1 MAEFGVGSDYKTI
14 ITFTADGAVID
25 ASGAYMT
32 IDYELEFYTTSLRKK
47 KVASKIGNTLTNCS
61 YINDDGEIKLVV
73 AIDSVEWGAGEVI
86 CKASKVYGD
95 TRFPDLKRT
104 VVSYIETGDEYVQ

>member
-1 MAEFGVGSDYKTI
+1 MAQFGVGSDYKTI

-25 ASGAYMT
+25 ASGSYIT
-32 IDYELEFYTTSLRKK
+32 IDYVLDFYTTSERKK
-47 KVASKIGNTLTNCS
+47 KTASKIGSTLVNCS

-73 AIDSVEWGAGEVI
+73 AIDNIGWGAGEVI
-86 CKASKVYGD
+86 CRAAITYGD

-104 VVSYIETGDEYVQ
+104 VVRYIDTNDEYVQ